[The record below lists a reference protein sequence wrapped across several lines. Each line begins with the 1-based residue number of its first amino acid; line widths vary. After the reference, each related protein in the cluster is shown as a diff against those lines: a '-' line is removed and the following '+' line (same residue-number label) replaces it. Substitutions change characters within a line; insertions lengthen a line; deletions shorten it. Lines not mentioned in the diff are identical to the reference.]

1 MNSIITS
8 AVLGVIMMF
17 SSIFLKKN
25 SSIAVMAI
33 LAMILLLLMGILDL
47 SGYHFFPVDTHNML
61 YFDVFGLLFNCIAF
75 ASTLAYFLLNGRD
88 ITAIGHNP
96 GE

>member
-17 SSIFLKKN
+17 SGIFLKKN
-25 SSIAVMAI
+25 SSIAVLAI
-33 LAMILLLLMGILDL
+33 LGIALAASAMDVLDL

-61 YFDVFGLLFNCIAF
+61 DFEVFGLLFNCIAF
-75 ASTLAYFLLNGRD
+75 ACTLALFPPEWTRYR
-88 ITAIGHNP
+88 GHRK
-96 GE
+96 